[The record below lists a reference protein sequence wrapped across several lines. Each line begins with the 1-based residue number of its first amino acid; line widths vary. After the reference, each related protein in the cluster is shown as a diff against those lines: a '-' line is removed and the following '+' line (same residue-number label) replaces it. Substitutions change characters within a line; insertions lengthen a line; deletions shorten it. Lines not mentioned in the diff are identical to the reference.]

1 MIALGTRRILLTLPV
16 LFLISVIV
24 FSLLH
29 LIPGDPARV
38 ILGQDAT
45 PRALEALRV
54 QLGLTKPLWVQYL
67 QWMGN
72 VLHGNLG
79 RSLQNGLPVSLLIGQ
94 ALPVTIELAVGTILV
109 SGLIAIP
116 LGIYAATHR
125 GRLADLITVF
135 GASIGLSIPPFW
147 LGIMLL
153 LLFSVNLHIFPSSG
167 FVPFGQ
173 NPLQNLQAMCL
184 PVLAT
189 AVREAAVLLRM
200 MRSSLV
206 EVLDAD
212 YIRTARAKGLIWRIV
227 VIRHAVRNALV
238 PVLTQSGLQIAGLL
252 GGLVITETIFS
263 LPGFGSLLVN
273 SIFSRDYTV
282 IQGGALV
289 VAVLVVGVNLLTDLC
304 YGLLDP
310 RIRMDKGGM

>member
-1 MIALGTRRILLTLPV
+1 MLTFITRRILLTIPV

-45 PRALEALRV
+45 PAALQALRV
-54 QLGLTKPLWVQYL
+54 QLGLTRPLWLQY
-67 QWMGN
+67 
-72 VLHGNLG
+72 VLWIGGVFHGNLG
-79 RSLQNGLPVSLLIGQ
+79 NSLQTGLPVAMLIGQ
-94 ALPVTIELAVGTILV
+94 ALPVTVELAIGTIIV

-116 LGIYAATHR
+116 LGIYAAVHK
-125 GRLADLITVF
+125 GRMADLITVF

-153 LLFSVNLHIFPSSG
+153 LLFTVHFHLFPSSG
-167 FVPFGQ
+167 YVPFFQ
-173 NPLQNLQAMCL
+173 NPIQNLQSMFL
-184 PVLAT
+184 PVVAT

-200 MRSSLV
+200 MRASLV
-206 EVLDAD
+206 EVLGAD
-212 YIRTARAKGLIWRIV
+212 FIRTARAKGIIWRV
-227 VIRHAVRNALV
+227 VVVRHAVRNALV

-273 SIFSRDYTV
+273 SIFSRDYTI
-282 IQGGALV
+282 IQGSALV
-289 VAVLVVGVNLLTDLC
+289 AALLVVGVNLVTDLC
-304 YGLLDP
+304 YGLIDP
-310 RIRMDKGGM
+310 RIRMGKGA

>member
-1 MIALGTRRILLTLPV
+1 MLTFITRRILLTIPV

-45 PRALEALRV
+45 PAALQALRV
-54 QLGLTKPLWVQYL
+54 QLGLTRPLWLQY
-67 QWMGN
+67 
-72 VLHGNLG
+72 VLWIGGVFHGNLG
-79 RSLQNGLPVSLLIGQ
+79 NSLQTGLPVAMLIGQ
-94 ALPVTIELAVGTILV
+94 ALPVTVELAIGTIIV

-116 LGIYAATHR
+116 LGIYAAVHK

-153 LLFSVNLHIFPSSG
+153 LLFTVHFHLFPSSG
-167 FVPFGQ
+167 YVPFFQ
-173 NPLQNLQAMCL
+173 NPIQNLQSMFL
-184 PVLAT
+184 PVVAT

-200 MRSSLV
+200 MRASLV
-206 EVLDAD
+206 EVLGAD
-212 YIRTARAKGLIWRIV
+212 FIRTARAKGIFWRV
-227 VIRHAVRNALV
+227 VVVRHAVRNALV
-238 PVLTQSGLQIAGLL
+238 PVLTQSGLQVAGLL

-273 SIFSRDYTV
+273 SIFSRDYTI
-282 IQGGALV
+282 IQGSALV
-289 VAVLVVGVNLLTDLC
+289 AALLVVGVNLVTDLC
-304 YGLLDP
+304 YGLIDP
-310 RIRMDKGGM
+310 RIRMGKGA

>member
-1 MIALGTRRILLTLPV
+1 MLTFITRRILLTIPV

-45 PRALEALRV
+45 PAALQALRV
-54 QLGLTKPLWVQYL
+54 QLGLTRPLWLQY
-67 QWMGN
+67 
-72 VLHGNLG
+72 VLWIGGVFHGNLG
-79 RSLQNGLPVSLLIGQ
+79 NSLQTGLPVAMLIGQ
-94 ALPVTIELAVGTILV
+94 ALPVTVELAIGTIIV

-116 LGIYAATHR
+116 LGIYAAVHK

-153 LLFSVNLHIFPSSG
+153 LLFTVHFHLFPSSG
-167 FVPFGQ
+167 FVPFFQ
-173 NPLQNLQAMCL
+173 NPIQNLQSMFL
-184 PVLAT
+184 PVVAT

-200 MRSSLV
+200 MRASLV
-206 EVLDAD
+206 EVLGAD
-212 YIRTARAKGLIWRIV
+212 FIRTARAKGIVWRV
-227 VIRHAVRNALV
+227 VVVRHAVRNALV
-238 PVLTQSGLQIAGLL
+238 PVLTQSGLQVAGLL

-273 SIFSRDYTV
+273 SIFSRDYTI
-282 IQGGALV
+282 IQGSALV
-289 VAVLVVGVNLLTDLC
+289 AALLVVGVNLVTDLC
-304 YGLLDP
+304 YGLIDP
-310 RIRMDKGGM
+310 RIRMGKGA

>member
-1 MIALGTRRILLTLPV
+1 MLTFITRRILLTIPV

-45 PRALEALRV
+45 PAALQALRV
-54 QLGLTKPLWVQYL
+54 QLGLTRPLWLQY
-67 QWMGN
+67 
-72 VLHGNLG
+72 VLWIGGVFHGNLG
-79 RSLQNGLPVSLLIGQ
+79 NSLQTGLPVAMLIGQ
-94 ALPVTIELAVGTILV
+94 ALPVTVELAIGTIIV

-116 LGIYAATHR
+116 LGIYAAVHK
-125 GRLADLITVF
+125 GRMADLITVF

-153 LLFSVNLHIFPSSG
+153 LLFTVHFHLFPSSG
-167 FVPFGQ
+167 YVPFFQ
-173 NPLQNLQAMCL
+173 NPIQNLQSMFL
-184 PVLAT
+184 PVVAT

-200 MRSSLV
+200 MRASLV
-206 EVLDAD
+206 EVLGAD
-212 YIRTARAKGLIWRIV
+212 FIRTARAKGILWRV
-227 VIRHAVRNALV
+227 VVVRHAVRNALV

-273 SIFSRDYTV
+273 SIFSRDYTI
-282 IQGGALV
+282 IQGSALV
-289 VAVLVVGVNLLTDLC
+289 AALLVVGVNLVTDLC
-304 YGLLDP
+304 YGLIDP
-310 RIRMDKGGM
+310 RIRMGKGA

>member
-1 MIALGTRRILLTLPV
+1 MTFITRRILLTIPV

-45 PRALEALRV
+45 PAALQALRV
-54 QLGLTKPLWVQYL
+54 QLGLTRPLWLQY
-67 QWMGN
+67 
-72 VLHGNLG
+72 VLWIGGVFHGNLG
-79 RSLQNGLPVSLLIGQ
+79 NSLQTGLPVAMLIGQ
-94 ALPVTIELAVGTILV
+94 ALPVTVELAIGTIIV

-116 LGIYAATHR
+116 LGIYAAVHK

-153 LLFSVNLHIFPSSG
+153 LLFTVHFHLFPSSG
-167 FVPFGQ
+167 FVPFFQ
-173 NPLQNLQAMCL
+173 NPIQNLQSMFL
-184 PVLAT
+184 PVVAT

-200 MRSSLV
+200 MRASLV
-206 EVLDAD
+206 EVLGAD
-212 YIRTARAKGLIWRIV
+212 FIRTARAKGIVWRV
-227 VIRHAVRNALV
+227 VVVRHAVRNALV
-238 PVLTQSGLQIAGLL
+238 PVLTQSGLQVAGLL

-273 SIFSRDYTV
+273 SIFSRDYTI
-282 IQGGALV
+282 IQGSALV
-289 VAVLVVGVNLLTDLC
+289 AALLVVGVNLVTDLC
-304 YGLLDP
+304 YGLIDP
-310 RIRMDKGGM
+310 RIRMGKGA